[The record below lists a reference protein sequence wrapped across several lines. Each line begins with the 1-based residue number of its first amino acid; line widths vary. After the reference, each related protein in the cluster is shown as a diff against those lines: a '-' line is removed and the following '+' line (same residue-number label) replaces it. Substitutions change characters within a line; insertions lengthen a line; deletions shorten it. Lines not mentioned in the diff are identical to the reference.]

1 MPLKIEWNRKIDKIF
16 LYDGKM
22 TVTCKNG
29 KKYTGRSIGD
39 CQGTDADGEDV
50 DGVRFE
56 TDDGKEYDFIEDE
69 IEKIEFLD

>member
-1 MPLKIEWNRKIDKIF
+1 MPFFPEWKRKIDQIELSDKR
-16 LYDGKM
+16 M

-29 KKYTGRSIGD
+29 KQYTGRSIGD
-39 CQGTDADGEDV
+39 CQGTDANGEDV

-69 IEKIEFLD
+69 IEKIEFID